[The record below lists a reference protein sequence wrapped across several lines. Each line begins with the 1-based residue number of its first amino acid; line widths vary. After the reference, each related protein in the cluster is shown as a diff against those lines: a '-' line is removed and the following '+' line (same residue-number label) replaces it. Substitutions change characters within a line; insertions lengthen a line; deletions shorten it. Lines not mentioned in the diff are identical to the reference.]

1 MKKQRIRKALVSSTL
16 ALILCVS
23 MFIGNTFAWFTDTAS
38 TSVNRIQA
46 GNLDI
51 EVYYATPA
59 DLVDGKVPDD
69 AWKKISADESVF
81 DEDALWEPGYT
92 QIVYFKLVNEGSLAL
107 KYQLRINIVNEV
119 LGKNKSGEDIQLSNY
134 IQAYVVNSP
143 DQNYLFATRD
153 AALHPQGAPDKFSD
167 TLYNAANLGIDT
179 ASNGKDTE
187 LSLSSEHVLVSKDD
201 VFYATLVLWMP
212 DTVGNEANHDGVHI
226 PSIDLGINVYATQ
239 HTYEYDSND
248 NQYDAGAT
256 YDMPWDGV
264 TTTAPTADE
273 SGVYHIK
280 SAAELVWVMNITQ
293 SSNEYYTKS
302 YVLDCDIDLG
312 GATVTGFG
320 NASAAFAGN
329 FDGNGFTITNFVI
342 NATDRTYY
350 AGLFNYVGV
359 GNVTIKNLT
368 VTNATVSG
376 SGMVGAIVGGA
387 YSNVTVTNCKV
398 YDSTLSGVKKV
409 GAVVGYA
416 QGATVTDNYAEN
428 CTIYYSE
435 KEANKILGYEGT
447 DSTVSGNKYTN
458 VEIVARAL
466 VSTLDEFTA
475 AVNNTSCTSIVLTD
489 EITNNK

>member
-1 MKKQRIRKALVSSTL
+1 MKNTKTTKRALVSSAL
-16 ALILCVS
+16 VLILCVS

-153 AALHPQGAPDKFSD
+153 DALNPKGAPDPFSD

-179 ASNGKDTE
+179 TSNGEDTE
-187 LSLSSEHVLVSKDD
+187 LSLSSEHVLVSNDD

-212 DTVGNEANHDGVHI
+212 DTVGNEANHDGTNI

-239 HTYEYDSND
+239 YTYEYDS
-248 NQYDAGAT
+248 YGKT
-256 YDMPWDGV
+256 YDEDADYYGV
-264 TTTAPTADE
+264 KVSSADDL
-273 SGVYHIK
+273 K
-280 SAAELVWVMNITQ
+280 SAITDGD
-293 SSNEYYTKS
+293 SV
-302 YVLDCDIDLG
+302 VLTDDVTFASDEIESIGTNNHVKKNFGTALLKVTESVDIDLNG
-312 GATVTGFG
+312 SVIEYDGNAWEGILATDGATV
-320 NASAAFAGN
+320 N
-329 FDGNGFTITNFVI
+329 
-342 NATDRTYY
+342 
-350 AGLFNYVGV
+350 
-359 GNVTIKNLT
+359 
-368 VTNATVSG
+368 
-376 SGMVGAIVGGA
+376 
-387 YSNVTVTNCKV
+387 V
-398 YDSTLSGVKKV
+398 YDSSANETGGITLTNSDGCALYATNNATLNIYGGNYTTSNIVLVVAQYGGTVNIYGGTYTSTCPTNDSNYQYVGTHLLNGVDD
-409 GAVVGYA
+409 GP
-416 QGATVTDNYAEN
+416 NY
-428 CTIYYSE
+428 SQ
-435 KEANKILGYEGT
+435 
-447 DSTVSGNKYTN
+447 YTN
-458 VEIVARAL
+458 IINVYGGSFKGFNPGDSKTNVKVADGYKVEQV
-466 VSTLDEFTA
+466 TLDGETWYN
-475 AVNNTSCTSIVLTD
+475 VVPEN
-489 EITNNK
+489 